1 MSSTLSSN
9 IGAGS
14 VSGYKRCALFRSVVR
29 FDKSRAKT
37 DSAVTD
43 SVVPLSMAASMLHFP
58 VPFCP
63 ARSAI
68 LSIRDLPSVSLYRNM
83 GAVPNRRARSM
94 SSRESRRRDAQLCF
108 VKRVIFLF

>member
-43 SVVPLSMAASMLHFP
+43 SVVPLSMAAYMLHFP

-83 GAVPNRRARSM
+83 GAVIPI
-94 SSRESRRRDAQLCF
+94 
-108 VKRVIFLF
+108 K